1 MYSTKNFTPRDYQLK
16 ILNSCKNKNSLICLP
31 TGTGKTKLAILI
43 ALNRLNE
50 FPNSKIFFLT
60 PTKPLASQIF
70 EEFKEAT
77 NISKEKI
84 ILVTGAISP
93 EKRIGI
99 YENAVVVIATPQ
111 TIEKDIGKKRIDLNN
126 FSLLIIDECH
136 RSRQNF
142 ANTKV
147 AKSYIT
153 DSKFSQIIALTAS
166 PGSDKEKIN
175 EICKNLY
182 LSNIEIMTEEDNE
195 LKKHIQEKNIE
206 NILVDFPESF
216 KGAHTLIN
224 GEYRLKLGGLKS
236 FGLYKPISV
245 ISKTDLVNAQ
255 KRFIGEVRKKN
266 HSAFYG
272 MSLVSQLLKLSYC
285 LEILET
291 QSLKALHEFFKK
303 LDKDESKAAKNIIS
317 NESIKEARSI
327 IGRLIDNDI
336 KHPKMI
342 KLNEIL
348 IKEISENKNYRAI
361 VFANYRITIDEIV
374 DNLSKNNIKA
384 KKFVGQANKSSK
396 GLNQKE
402 QASVIN
408 NFKNL
413 EFNVLVASSVAEE
426 GIDIPEVNAVIFY
439 EPIGSELR
447 KIQRSGRTGRTTP
460 GKIIFL
466 ITRETRDVGIFYS
479 SLRKEKKMKSMLNK
493 MKESNVFS
501 KYEV

>member
-93 EKRIGI
+93 EKRIGL

-111 TIEKDIGKKRIDLNN
+111 TIEKDIEKKRIDLNN

-182 LSNIEIMTEEDNE
+182 LNNIEIMTEEDNE
-195 LKKHIQEKNIE
+195 LKKHIKEKNI
-206 NILVDFPESF
+206 
-216 KGAHTLIN
+216 
-224 GEYRLKLGGLKS
+224 
-236 FGLYKPISV
+236 
-245 ISKTDLVNAQ
+245 
-255 KRFIGEVRKKN
+255 
-266 HSAFYG
+266 
-272 MSLVSQLLKLSYC
+272 
-285 LEILET
+285 
-291 QSLKALHEFFKK
+291 
-303 LDKDESKAAKNIIS
+303 
-317 NESIKEARSI
+317 
-327 IGRLIDNDI
+327 
-336 KHPKMI
+336 
-342 KLNEIL
+342 
-348 IKEISENKNYRAI
+348 
-361 VFANYRITIDEIV
+361 
-374 DNLSKNNIKA
+374 
-384 KKFVGQANKSSK
+384 
-396 GLNQKE
+396 
-402 QASVIN
+402 
-408 NFKNL
+408 
-413 EFNVLVASSVAEE
+413 
-426 GIDIPEVNAVIFY
+426 
-439 EPIGSELR
+439 
-447 KIQRSGRTGRTTP
+447 
-460 GKIIFL
+460 
-466 ITRETRDVGIFYS
+466 
-479 SLRKEKKMKSMLNK
+479 
-493 MKESNVFS
+493 
-501 KYEV
+501 